1 MSTIDIEKLK
11 ELHARRDRHVNDG
24 LSMNEA
30 EELMDIDETDIYIRR
45 LEEMV
50 GEMWGLLNPEE
61 QARINEEAAKVAK
74 HFRSDD

>member
-1 MSTIDIEKLK
+1 MSAIDIEKLK
-11 ELHARRDRHVNDG
+11 ELHARMDRHVHDG

-45 LEEMV
+45 LEDMV
-50 GEMWGLLNPEE
+50 AEMWGLLNPEE
-61 QARINEEAAKVAK
+61 QAELNEYAANKAK

>member
-1 MSTIDIEKLK
+1 MSAIDIEKLK
-11 ELHARRDRHVNDG
+11 ELQARMEKHVNDG

-45 LEEMV
+45 LEDMV

-61 QARINEEAAKVAK
+61 QARINEEAAGRTWGSA
-74 HFRSDD
+74 SDD

>member
-1 MSTIDIEKLK
+1 MSAIDIEKLK
-11 ELHARRDRHVNDG
+11 ELQARMEKHVNDG

-45 LEEMV
+45 LEDMV

-61 QARINEEAAKVAK
+61 QARINEEAANNAK
-74 HFRSDD
+74 HFYSDD

>member
-11 ELHARRDRHVNDG
+11 ELHARMDRHVNDG

-45 LEEMV
+45 LEDMV
-50 GEMWGLLNPEE
+50 AEMWGLLNPEE
-61 QARINEEAAKVAK
+61 QARINEEAANRTS
-74 HFRSDD
+74 FMRSDD

>member
-1 MSTIDIEKLK
+1 MSAIDIEKLK
-11 ELHARRDRHVNDG
+11 ELQARMEKHVNDG

-45 LEEMV
+45 LEDMV

-61 QARINEEAAKVAK
+61 QARINEEAANRTS
-74 HFRSDD
+74 FMSSDD